1 MGNEAAHNKN
11 SSLSFFPIAC
21 AGFASMV
28 SMRVC
33 DALLPELA
41 RSFQVS
47 TGTAA
52 NTISFF
58 VIAYGI
64 MQLIFGT
71 LGDRYGKQRIIAV
84 AVTLSAMINA
94 ALIFAPDIHIMSA
107 LRGAAG
113 GAAAGIIPLCM
124 AYIGDTVP
132 YDKRQEVLA
141 RFMSATIMGMIGGQW
156 MGGLFA
162 DTLGWQAAF
171 IVLVAVFGS
180 VAWLMRSALS
190 TDTRATTQSTQQK
203 PAGFTQQIPGVLKLP
218 WARQILLYALLEGA
232 LVFSAI
238 VFIPS
243 YLHHTY
249 QLPLTAAGA
258 IVALYGIG
266 GLGYTLFARRLLGR
280 FGEHGLARLG
290 GVMIGL
296 GFVLLIAGSHWAWAL
311 PACLVSGFGF
321 YMLHNTLQANATQM
335 APQARGT
342 AVALFACS
350 LFLGQSLGIGAASAL
365 LDKVGLATIFTVCMA
380 SLPVLGYAFAY
391 ALINKKPPA
400 AA

>member
-1 MGNEAAHNKN
+1 
-11 SSLSFFPIAC
+11 
-21 AGFASMV
+21 MV

-64 MQLIFGT
+64 LQLVFGT
-71 LGDRYGKQRIIAV
+71 LGDRYGKQRMIAV
-84 AVTLSAMINA
+84 AVTLSAVINA
-94 ALIFAPDIHIMSA
+94 ALVFAPDIHTMSV

-132 YDKRQEVLA
+132 YQQRQEVLA

-162 DTLGWQAAF
+162 DTVGWQAAF
-171 IVLVAVFGS
+171 IVLVVLFGS
-180 VAWLMRSALS
+180 VAWLQRSALVAS
-190 TDTRATTQSTQQK
+190 NNPKNHSGTAA
-203 PAGFTQQIPGVLKLP
+203 PAGFKQQIPAVMCLP
-218 WARQILLYALLEGA
+218 WARQVLFFALLEGA

-243 YLHHTY
+243 YLHQTY

-266 GLGYTLFARRLLGR
+266 GLGYTLFARRLLGL

-290 GVMIGL
+290 GLMIGL
-296 GFVLLIAGSHWAWAL
+296 GFALLVAGPHWAWSL
-311 PACLVSGFGF
+311 PACLLSGFGF

-335 APQARGT
+335 APAARGT

-350 LFLGQSLGIGAASAL
+350 LFLGQSVGIGVASAL
-365 LDKVGLATIFTVCMA
+365 IDSVGLPLIFTVCLVC
-380 SLPVLGYAFAY
+380 LPVLGYAFSR
-391 ALINKKPPA
+391 ALENKRPTPG
-400 AA
+400 